1 MADESYRIDGLDF
14 LRGLAVMGIL
24 LPNLIMFALPYPAVI
39 NPFTIGTGGMADLLV
54 WLGSF
59 LLFDGKM
66 RALFAILF
74 GASILL
80 VMESAEMD
88 GRDGMQAH
96 RRRMLWLLPIGLAHY
111 LLLWSGDILIL
122 LALCGLIA
130 TRFVRLEALSLIKL
144 ALVLL
149 LVQWLINLA
158 VVLPPYWLRAAAMAP
173 EAGAGAIAAW
183 REYADHVGMGA
194 SSIVAADM
202 VRYQLG
208 YLDILHWRIADGP
221 GDALSQ
227 LVHGLAEMLAFMALG
242 MAMLKGGFL
251 AGQWRPEQYRATWRR
266 ALLVG
271 LVPMLALG
279 LWVLL
284 SGDPLTA
291 QATIFGWSLPLR
303 LPIAVGLAALA
314 MEIAA
319 RAPEG
324 ALPGAVRAIGRLA
337 LSNYLLCS
345 LVMTSL
351 FYGYGLGLYGALDR
365 AMLIPILL
373 AMWGVMLGWS
383 TLWRRQVGQG
393 PAEWLWRRLARGRA
407 AGNRG

>member
-1 MADESYRIDGLDF
+1 MADESFRIDGLDF

-24 LPNLIMFALPYPAVI
+24 LPNIIMFALPYPAVL
-39 NPFTIGTGGMADLLV
+39 NPFTIGTGGMADLMV

-74 GASILL
+74 GAAMLL
-80 VMESAEMD
+80 VMESAEMN
-88 GRDGMQAH
+88 GRDGGQAH

-111 LLLWSGDILIL
+111 VLLWSGDILLL

-158 VVLPPYWLRAAAMAP
+158 VVLPPYWLRAAAQAP
-173 EAGAGAIAAW
+173 GATASTMAAW
-183 REYADHVGMGA
+183 RDYADQLGMGA
-194 SSIVAADM
+194 STAVAADM
-202 VRYQLG
+202 ARYHLG
-208 YLDILHWRIADGP
+208 YLDILQLRVADAL
-221 GDALSQ
+221 GDAVNQ
-227 LVHGLAEMLAFMALG
+227 LLHGLAELLAFMALG

-271 LVPMLALG
+271 LVPMLGLG

-284 SGDPLTA
+284 SRDPLTA
-291 QATIFGWSLPLR
+291 QAAIFGWSMPLR

-319 RAPEG
+319 RG
-324 ALPGAVRAIGRLA
+324 PGGGLVHAVRAVGRLA

-345 LVMTSL
+345 LVMTSI
-351 FYGYGLGLYGALDR
+351 FYGYGLGLYGAVDR
-365 AMLIPILL
+365 AMLVPIML

-383 TLWRRQVGQG
+383 ALWRSHLGQG
-393 PAEWLWRRLARGRA
+393 PAEWLWRRLVRGRSVAARG
-407 AGNRG
+407 